1 MVKGASPI
9 MGYSSFKQRIK
20 DNEVIFDED
29 SLQLTYSSNKNHDLK
44 YLGDYKVNDNIM
56 DLNYS
61 RMDSPYAY
69 IQREAMTME
78 ISFNGETLFLDFYNM
93 ERREE

>member
-1 MVKGASPI
+1 
-9 MGYSSFKQRIK
+9 
-20 DNEVIFDED
+20 
-29 SLQLTYSSNKNHDLK
+29 
-44 YLGDYKVNDNIM
+44 
-56 DLNYS
+56 
-61 RMDSPYAY
+61 MDSPYAY